1 MRQFQHGHIW
11 LVNFDPSFG
20 HEYQKVRPALII
32 QNESYIALSNLLTII
47 PISSQI
53 EKFTELDILVNKDSQ
68 NRLFKNSLLKIK
80 LLRQMFL
87 LHKNFCLKI
96 SSFDKRR
103 FIHFVG
109 IVNEQ
114 IMAEVHQNLKLFL
127 FGRN

>member
-32 QNESYIALSNLLTII
+32 QNESYITLSNLLTII
-47 PISSQI
+47 PISSQL
-53 EKFTELDILVNKDSQ
+53 EKLTELDILINKDSQ

-80 LLRQMFL
+80 Q
-87 LHKNFCLKI
+87 I

-109 IVNEQ
+109 IVNEE

-127 FGRN
+127 FGDN